1 MIDAKPVASS
11 VPPAIA
17 VVQQDFVVGDISGNA
32 QRIIQAA
39 RTAYQQGARV
49 VLTPELALCGY
60 ASDDLLLRPEYLRQ
74 CAQALSSICTELQDI
89 SDLVVVAGHPQAAGE
104 CSDCGHSVRQYNMA
118 SVLRGG
124 QVVAQYAKQRLI
136 SGQVSDGDR
145 YFVSGNSSCV
155 FEHLGIRFGLLTG
168 EDAWQPQ
175 FALNARSAGAQVLL
189 VLGASPFHVDTGQ
202 ERVQQLAVTVE
213 AAGLPLVYAH
223 AVGGQDG
230 LVFDGASFALHS
242 DGSVAMQAPAF
253 AAALPLVQTVQ
264 TVRNRAAGESA
275 GAVRLKQGDSAA
287 PLEQM
292 EPLEQIWRA
301 LVLATGDYVRKNGFH
316 RVVLGLSGGLDSAV
330 VMAIA
335 LDALGADAIHAIMM
349 PSVFTADISRSDAA
363 DMAQRTGVRY
373 DVIPIAGAA
382 GAAGASGGADSGI
395 LGSFTAALAEVFAQQ
410 PTNEQPANGSA
421 GLAEENLQA
430 RIRGALLMAVSNQLG
445 GLVLTTGNKS
455 EIAVGYCTL
464 YGDMNGAYAP
474 IKDVLKTQVY
484 ALARWRNCNNP
495 FGTTAQPIP
504 QRIITRPPS
513 AELRADQTDQD
524 SLPDYEV
531 LDGIVQRW
539 VEDNWSRADIV
550 AAGYRTEDVDLV
562 LRLIRISEYKRAQ
575 SAAGPRISRR
585 AFGRDWRYPLTS
597 AFRCGQQP

>member
-1 MIDAKPVASS
+1 MTDAKPVASS

-17 VVQQDFVVGDISGNA
+17 MVQQDFIVGDISGNA
-32 QRIIQAA
+32 QRIVQAA
-39 RTAYQQGARV
+39 RAAYHQGARV

-74 CAQALSSICTELQDI
+74 CAQALSSICTELQEI
-89 SDLVVVAGHPQAAGE
+89 SDLVVVAGHPQAVQE
-104 CSDCGHSVRQYNMA
+104 RSDCGHSARQYNMA

-145 YFVSGNSSCV
+145 YFVSGNGSCV

-202 ERVQQLAVTVE
+202 ERVQQLAVTAE

-223 AVGGQDG
+223 AVGGQDE
-230 LVFDGASFALHS
+230 LVFDGASFALHA
-242 DGSVAMQAPAF
+242 DGSVAMQAAAF
-253 AAALPLVQTVQ
+253 AAALPLVQIVQ
-264 TVRNRAAGESA
+264 AVRRNTAGENSD
-275 GAVRLKQGDSAA
+275 AVRLKQGNSAA
-287 PLEQM
+287 PM
-292 EPLEQIWRA
+292 EPMEQIWRA
-301 LVLATGDYVRKNGFH
+301 LVMATGDYVRKNGFQ

-382 GAAGASGGADSGI
+382 GVSGGADSGI
-395 LGSFTAALAEVFAQQ
+395 LGRFTAALAEVFAQQ

-484 ALARWRNCNNP
+484 ALARWRNRNNP
-495 FGTTAQPIP
+495 FGTAAQPIP
-504 QRIITRPPS
+504 ERIITRPPS

-531 LDGIVQRW
+531 LDGIVQQW
-539 VEDNWSRADIV
+539 VERNRSRRDIV

-575 SAAGPRISRR
+575 SATGPRISRR

-597 AFRCGQQP
+597 AFRCGQQL